1 MNELGRYII
10 MMGFM
15 LIIIGGIIYI
25 LGDKTSWFGNLFGD
39 MKYEGEKVRVYAPF
53 ASMIIVSIVL
63 TVVIN
68 IILRFFK

>member
-10 MMGFM
+10 MMGIM
-15 LIIIGGIIYI
+15 LIFVGGIIYI

-53 ASMIIVSIVL
+53 ASMIVVSIVL
-63 TVVIN
+63 TIIFN
-68 IILRFFK
+68 IITRFFR

>member
-10 MMGFM
+10 MMGIM
-15 LIIIGGIIYI
+15 LIFVGGIVYI

>member
-10 MMGFM
+10 MMGIM
-15 LIIIGGIIYI
+15 LIFVGAIVYI

-53 ASMIIVSIVL
+53 ASMIVVSIVL
-63 TVVIN
+63 TIVIN
-68 IILRFFK
+68 IITRFLR

>member
-10 MMGFM
+10 MMGIM
-15 LIIIGGIIYI
+15 LIFVGGIVYI

-53 ASMIIVSIVL
+53 ASMIVVSIVL
-63 TVVIN
+63 TIVIN
-68 IILRFFK
+68 VITRFFR

>member
-15 LIIIGGIIYI
+15 LIIVGGIIYI

-53 ASMIIVSIVL
+53 ASMITVSIVL